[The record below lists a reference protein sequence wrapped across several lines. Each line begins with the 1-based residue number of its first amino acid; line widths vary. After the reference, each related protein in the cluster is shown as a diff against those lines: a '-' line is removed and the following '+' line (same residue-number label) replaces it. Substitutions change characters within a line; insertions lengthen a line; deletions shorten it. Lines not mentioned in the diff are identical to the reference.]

1 MNINIGILQI
11 LPNTSQDDN
20 LKKGIDAC
28 RKAKAKGADII
39 VFPEMWNI
47 GYEISQDPQELNKK
61 AIDINSSF
69 IENFKK
75 LAKELDVAIA
85 ITYLEKHLPLPRNA
99 VSLID
104 HNGKIV
110 LQYAKVHTCDFG

>member
-11 LPNTSQDDN
+11 LPSQLQEEN

-28 RKAKAKGADII
+28 RKVKVKGADII

-61 AIDINSSF
+61 AIDINSPF
-69 IENFKK
+69 IENFRYYRHSKIKHK
-75 LAKELDVAIA
+75 LIKNWSLKMNK
-85 ITYLEKHLPLPRNA
+85 LKHVLLRVN
-99 VSLID
+99 SL
-104 HNGKIV
+104 K
-110 LQYAKVHTCDFG
+110 